1 MASNQLHENQGLM
14 ATSQTHED
22 PNHEVERKPS
32 LPTLRESAPSWFWRV
47 GMPAMLIA
55 IPLAY
60 VLLIGA
66 VAYLRNKNQSQFGD
80 GVLEILQI
88 ASTLW
93 PISFAAVM
101 GPFLKTLALYR
112 AEKGSALGSLEFL
125 LTTQTMAEA
134 FKNLII
140 LRSFQFWALGIAMI
154 WCLSPLGGQAAV
166 RSLYL
171 HPHSRSMKTDAIYY
185 PGSNISDLNRFLNTS
200 GDVGV
205 LSGNSAQKSLM
216 LDMRS
221 LVIASFSTPDIL
233 ISHANSSTDDFD
245 DVVRNLGGRRQA
257 VRLGQR
263 DLWKNVRIPFMEL
276 LPNYKTKDPTAWL
289 SVPTDSVVPY
299 ASLLGIPIR
308 GGSFNRTGN
317 STMVVKSRYQTL
329 SCGPDFNAT
338 EWLKPDATQ
347 LLLHNTSAEY
357 LPEQYEQVSPNGGH
371 PNIILDVLNN
381 TETIMG
387 HRLLLRQF
395 PDTDVEPSSK
405 LQLLVGGECDGSRWE
420 TTTFLR
426 KCDVSTSYVDIEV
439 TCVRPDPIDELLC
452 QADRVRHTPKFPI
465 SGNLTA
471 LSSMNAMNGVLW
483 EIPFTTASYHIGEAS
498 MLEAYLKN
506 PSRMFTR
513 LEDSTNET
521 SGPACFVD
529 VPQQAFEARLAMAL
543 NTFIMA
549 TYKPSVLTGGDGTS
563 LRDRDGMWKSSTA
576 TWTEFADSIYVLDRA
591 WLSISVLSTL
601 VLFSCSVV
609 NVVIRS
615 LIKAPDFFDSVAG
628 LTRDSPYID
637 VPQVGSAMS
646 GSDRLQM
653 IKNIRVRICDVQPDS
668 ESGRVALTTGVD
680 NRKLDWG
687 RRYC

>member
-1 MASNQLHENQGLM
+1 MAGNQPHEKQGLM

-22 PNHEVERKPS
+22 PNNEAKRKPS
-32 LPTLRESAPSWFWRV
+32 FPTLRESAPSWFWRV

-55 IPLAY
+55 IPSAY
-60 VLLIGA
+60 VFLIGA
-66 VAYLRNKNQSQFGD
+66 VAYLHNKNQSQFGD

-101 GPFLKTLALYR
+101 GPCLKTLALHR

-125 LTTQTMAEA
+125 LTSQTTAAA
-134 FKNLII
+134 FKNLVT
-140 LRSFQFWALGIAMI
+140 LGSFQFWTLGIAMV

-166 RSLYL
+166 RSLHV
-171 HPHSRSMKTDAIYY
+171 HPYSRSLNTDAIYY
-185 PGSNISDLNRFLNTS
+185 PGSNISDLNSFMNSS

-205 LSGNSAQKSLM
+205 LSGYSAQKDLM

-233 ISHANSSTDDFD
+233 ISHANGSTDDFD
-245 DVVRNLGGRRQA
+245 DVVRSLGGRKQA
-257 VRLGQR
+257 ARLGRR

-276 LPNYKTKDPTAWL
+276 LPNYNAQDPTTWL

-338 EWLKPDATQ
+338 EWIKPGATQ
-347 LLLHNTSAEY
+347 LLLHNTSEEY
-357 LPEQYEQVSPNGGH
+357 LPSQYEQASPNGGH
-371 PNIILDVLNN
+371 PNIILDVLNT

-387 HRLLLRQF
+387 HRFRLLF

-405 LQLLVGGECDGSRWE
+405 LQLLVGGECTTSRWE

-426 KCDVSTSYVDIEV
+426 KCEVSTSYIDIEV
-439 TCVRPDPIDELLC
+439 TCVRSDPIDEILC
-452 QADRVRHTPKFPI
+452 QAERVRHTPEFPI

-471 LSSMNAMNGVLW
+471 LSGMNAMNGILW
-483 EIPFTTASYHIGEAS
+483 EMPFTTASYHIAGT
-498 MLEAYLKN
+498 N
-506 PSRMFTR
+506 
-513 LEDSTNET
+513 STNAT
-521 SGPACFVD
+521 SRAACFSD
-529 VPQQAFEARLAMAL
+529 VPRQAFEARLATAL

-576 TWTEFADSIYVLDRA
+576 TWTEFTDSIYVLDNA
-591 WLSISVLSTL
+591 WFCISLISTL
-601 VLFSCSVV
+601 VLFSCAIV
-609 NVVIRS
+609 NVVIRAF
-615 LIKAPDFFDSVAG
+615 IRAPDFLDGVVG

-637 VPQVGSAMS
+637 VPQEGSGMS

-653 IKNIRVRICDVQPDS
+653 IKDIRVRICDVQPDS
-668 ESGRVALTTGVD
+668 ESGRVALTTRVD